1 MKPIN
6 YCQWFVS
13 TIPCPFT
20 HSWPSGEQPR
30 AKNPR
35 VESCV
40 NGVFGAIF
48 SEGVEFCGSSED
60 FHSFSIWHIRS
71 FLEKKQLR
79 MINMIIWRFGSA
91 ELLEHWKSDTESF
104 RFISMVQPMLF
115 WWRQPTFRM
124 FFKKPWRWTIVN
136 PDLEVH
142 FLHLV
147 SSPGIVSP
155 SANQWNNGELTADHY
170 PVIKRDA
177 KSYDYPYSLW
187 TRGSSQAHDN
197 WSPIYQQL
205 YLLFSVLPLVLN
217 PSDRVLQH
225 KLEALIATILQLL
238 FVNKMFFWP

>member
-1 MKPIN
+1 MTYPQLFGKKTTEN
-6 YCQWFVS
+6 DKYDNL
-13 TIPCPFT
+13 TIWIRGIVGT
-20 HSWPSGEQPR
+20 LKVR
-30 AKNPR
+30 Y
-35 VESCV
+35 
-40 NGVFGAIF
+40 GV
-48 SEGVEFCGSSED
+48 V
-60 FHSFSIWHIRS
+60 
-71 FLEKKQLR
+71 
-79 MINMIIWRFGSA
+79 M
-91 ELLEHWKSDTESF
+91 
-104 RFISMVQPMLF
+104 
-115 WWRQPTFRM
+115 M

-225 KLEALIATILQLL
+225 ELEALIATILQLL